1 MDNIYLDNAATT
13 RITPDVFK
21 EMEPF
26 LTTHYGNP
34 ASKYYS
40 LGRFTRGAVNQA
52 RRRVAS
58 FIGADIPE
66 DEDKRGEI
74 VFTSCATESN
84 NTVLKTI
91 AESTGKNH
99 IITSAVEHH
108 AILETLEYL
117 EKKGEITITKLP
129 VDITGVVN
137 PADLKTALQQ
147 NPNTAL
153 VSIMYA
159 NNEVGSI
166 QPIKQLAAIAHE
178 HGVLFH
184 TDAVQAAGKIV
195 IDVKDLG
202 VDFLSLSAHKF
213 YGPKGVGILYIKK
226 GTRTVPLLH
235 GGAQEGHRRAG
246 TLNVASIVGMGKAAE
261 LAGNDIP
268 ENYTRI
274 SKLTEKLWDGISA
287 NIPKV
292 YRNGAAKERLP
303 NILNVRFCGAEGEA
317 ILLRLDMFGI
327 QVSSGSACST
337 DSIEPSHVLLA
348 LGIAQEDAH
357 GSIRFSLSRETTEKD
372 IDRVLEILPAQID
385 IIRQMSV
392 TWNG

>member
-13 RITPDVFK
+13 RIDKAVLDA
-21 EMEPF
+21 MLPF
-26 LTTHYGNP
+26 LSENYGNP

-40 LGRFTRGAVNQA
+40 LGRTARTAVNKA
-52 RRRVAS
+52 RRQIAAL
-58 FIGADIPE
+58 INADIPE

-74 VFTSCATESN
+74 IFTSCATESN
-84 NTVLKTI
+84 NTILKTI
-91 AESTGKNH
+91 AEITGKRR
-99 IITSAVEHH
+99 IITSAIEHH

-117 EKKGEITITKLP
+117 EKKGEIETTILP
-129 VDITGVVN
+129 VDNTGVVN
-137 PADLKTALQQ
+137 PDDLEAALT
-147 NPNTAL
+147 NSDVAL
-153 VSIMYA
+153 VSIMFA

-166 QPIKQLAAIAHE
+166 QPIKKLASIAHK

-184 TDAVQAAGKIV
+184 TDAVQAAGKIT
-195 IDVKDLG
+195 IDVKELD

-213 YGPKGVGILYIKK
+213 HGPKGVGILYARK
-226 GTRTVPLLH
+226 GLKIIPLLH

-261 LAGNDIP
+261 IAASDIT
-268 ENYTRI
+268 EHSSRTAELI
-274 SKLTEKLWDGISA
+274 EKLWNGIETV
-287 NIPKV
+287 IPKV
-292 YRNGAAKERLP
+292 YRNGNAPEKLP

-348 LGIAQEDAH
+348 LGIPQEDAH
-357 GSIRFSLSRETTEKD
+357 GSIRFSLGKDTTEKD
-372 IDRVLEILPAQID
+372 IDKVLEILPKQIE

>member
-13 RITPDVFK
+13 RIDKAVLD
-21 EMEPF
+21 EMLPF
-26 LTTHYGNP
+26 LAENYGNP

-40 LGRFTRGAVNQA
+40 LGRTARAAVNKA
-52 RRRVAS
+52 RRQVAAL
-58 FIGADIPE
+58 INANIPE

-74 VFTSCATESN
+74 IFTSCATESN
-84 NTVLKTI
+84 NTILKTI
-91 AESTGKNH
+91 TEITGKRR
-99 IITSAVEHH
+99 IITSAIEHH

-117 EKKGEITITKLP
+117 EKKGEIETTILP
-129 VDITGVVN
+129 VDATGVVN
-137 PADLKTALQQ
+137 PDDLDAALS
-147 NPNTAL
+147 PDDVAL

-166 QPIKQLAAIAHE
+166 QPIKQLTSIAHK

-184 TDAVQAAGKIV
+184 TDAVQAAGKIN
-195 IDVKDLG
+195 IDVKDLE

-213 YGPKGVGILYIKK
+213 HGPKGVGILYARK
-226 GTRTVPLLH
+226 GLKVIPLLH

-261 LAGNDIP
+261 LAVADIS
-268 ENYTRI
+268 EHSSRI
-274 SKLTEKLWDGISA
+274 AKLIEKLWNGIESV
-287 NIPKV
+287 IPKV
-292 YRNGAAKERLP
+292 YRNGNANEKLP

-348 LGIAQEDAH
+348 LGIPQEDAH
-357 GSIRFSLSRETTEKD
+357 GSIRFSLGKETTEED
-372 IDRVLEILPAQID
+372 IDKVLEVLPKQID
-385 IIRQMSV
+385 MIRQMSV